1 MDEVWRQAPVH
12 TIHTQQTQSQM
23 GACTSPHTTHSH
35 GWEQAPVHI
44 TDSHGWMMSGGG
56 HLFAHNRQ
64 SQGKALVHT
73 QQTQSW
79 MDGRRQAPV
88 HMQQTVMDGWSEA
101 GTCSH
106 ATVMDGWSRG
116 QAPVHMQQTQSDLQ
130 QIIHRPHHHYHT
142 KGGDVAHLVDP
153 WVQHAADA
161 GSTACLWQ
169 GFSPSQPSVQTL
181 LRFT

>member
-12 TIHTQQTQSQM
+12 TIHTQQTQSRM

-35 GWEQAPVHI
+35 GREQAPVHI

-56 HLFAHNRQ
+56 HLFAHK
-64 SQGKALVHT
+64 SQG
-73 QQTQSW
+73 
-79 MDGRRQAPV
+79 RAPV
-88 HMQQTVMDGWSEA
+88 HTTDTVMDGWSEA
-101 GTCSH
+101 GACSY

-181 LRFT
+181 LRFTLPHVQ